1 MRKAVVRVARHFAWG
16 LEAIEGFLLEAGEP
30 GAFSALLDDLFEE
43 TIPAL
48 ERYPDLGTDFFG
60 RRASSREASELESAL
75 RMRLGS
81 QTALHE
87 LIRGDYLILYA
98 RRDND
103 IYLLTIKHHRQ
114 LSFDFPESWDET
126 P

>member
-1 MRKAVVRVARHFAWG
+1 MKKAVVRITRHFAG
-16 LEAIEGFLLEAGEP
+16 NLDTIEVFLLEAAAP

-48 ERYPDLGTDFFG
+48 ERYPDLGTDFFR
-60 RRASSREASELESAL
+60 RRASSREASELETAL

-81 QTALHE
+81 QTALRA
-87 LIRGDYLILYA
+87 LIRGNYLILYG

-114 LSFDFPESWDET
+114 LSFDFPEFWEET
-126 P
+126 F

>member
-1 MRKAVVRVARHFAWG
+1 MRKAVIRVTRHFAEN
-16 LEAIEGFLLEAGEP
+16 LDAIKEFLLEADAP

-43 TIPAL
+43 SIPAL
-48 ERYPDLGTDFFG
+48 ERYPELGTDFFR

-75 RMRLGS
+75 RKRLGS
-81 QTALHE
+81 QTALSE

-103 IYLLTIKHHRQ
+103 LYLLAIKHHRQ
-114 LSFDFPESWDET
+114 LSFDFPEFWEET
-126 P
+126 F